1 MRKKKK
7 LMQVSIKDSDTV
19 FSEYNKNKLDVEKN
33 TKISS
38 LVVVMECVVCVF
50 S

>member
-1 MRKKKK
+1 
-7 LMQVSIKDSDTV
+7 MQVSIKDSDTV